1 METAEFDTELSLFK
15 YDNLEQLPPEYRDFD
30 EAERTRRIEGALDA
44 LGDDVVILGHNYQ
57 RREIVEHADFVGD
70 SYQLSKEAAA
80 ADAEYVVFG
89 GVTFMAESADI
100 ITDDDQTVVLP
111 SMEASCPMAGMAE
124 ALQVDAAWAELTAAT
139 DADVVPVT
147 YMNSYADDQTVVL
160 PSMEA
165 SCPMAGMAEALQVD
179 AAWAE
184 LTAATDADV
193 VPVTYMNS
201 YADLKAFCAE
211 HGGLV
216 CTSSNAHRAF
226 EYALDEGDKVLFLPD
241 KHLGENTAHRLGL
254 EEEIA
259 EWDPWDAASADAA
272 AVVDNDV
279 ILWDGYCQVHE
290 RFSPSHVEQVR
301 ADHEDARVV
310 VHPECRREVVEAA
323 DVVGSTATIRETVA
337 EADPGETWAIGTE
350 VHLTRHL
357 QRWHPEVNVVPLC
370 GEACMDCNAMRQID
384 PNYLAWVLEEL
395 AAGRERNVVE
405 VAPEEKELAR
415 VALDRMLEV

>member
-1 METAEFDTELSLFK
+1 MPEMETAQFETDLSLFK
-15 YDNLEQLPPEYRDFD
+15 YDNLEQLPPAYRDLE
-30 EAERTRRIEGALDA
+30 EAERTERIEAALDE

-100 ITDDDQTVVLP
+100 ITDDDQTVILP

-124 ALQVDAAWAELTAAT
+124 ALQVDAAWAEITAAAP
-139 DADVVPVT
+139 DE
-147 YMNSYADDQTVVL
+147 NI
-160 PSMEA
+160 
-165 SCPMAGMAEALQVD
+165 
-179 AAWAE
+179 
-184 LTAATDADV
+184 

-211 HGGLV
+211 QGGLV

-226 EYALDEGDKVLFLPD
+226 AYALERGDKVLFLPD
-241 KHLGENTAHRLGL
+241 KHLGENTAHRLGMADT
-254 EEEIA
+254 IA
-259 EWDPWDAASADAA
+259 EWDPWDPEGKDADE
-272 AVVDNDV
+272 VVANDI

-290 RFSPSHVEQVR
+290 RFRESHI
-301 ADHEDARVV
+301 ADIREEHPDANVI

-323 DVVGSTATIRETVA
+323 DEAGSTATITETI
-337 EADPGETWAIGTE
+337 ENADPGETWAIGTE
-350 VHLTRHL
+350 IHLTHHL
-357 QRWHPEVNVVPLC
+357 QRWHPEVEVLALC

-395 AAGRERNVVE
+395 VEGRERNVIE
-405 VAPEEKELAR
+405 VAPEEKELAQ

>member
-1 METAEFDTELSLFK
+1 MPAMETAEFETDLSLFK
-15 YDNLEQLPPEYRDFD
+15 YDDLEQLPPEYRTLS
-30 EAERTRRIEGALDA
+30 EAERTERIESALRT

-100 ITDDDQTVVLP
+100 ITDPEQTVILP

-124 ALQVDAAWAELTAAT
+124 ALQVDAAWAELTA
-139 DADVVPVT
+139 
-147 YMNSYADDQTVVL
+147 
-160 PSMEA
+160 E
-165 SCPMAGMAEALQVD
+165 
-179 AAWAE
+179 
-184 LTAATDADV
+184 TDADV

-211 HGGLV
+211 QGGLV
-216 CTSSNAHRAF
+216 CTSSNAHDAF
-226 EYALDEGDKVLFLPD
+226 EYALDRGDKVLFLPD

-254 EEEIA
+254 EDEIA
-259 EWDPWDAASADAA
+259 EWDPWDPESADASN
-272 AVVDNDV
+272 VVENDV

-290 RFSPSHVEQVR
+290 RFRESHVESVR
-301 ADHEDARVV
+301 AEHDDVSVV

-323 DVVGSTATIRETVA
+323 DVVGSTATICETVA
-337 EADPGETWAIGTE
+337 DADPGETWAIGTE
-350 VHLTRHL
+350 IHLANHL
-357 QRWHPEVNVVPLC
+357 GRWHPEVNVVPLC
-370 GEACMDCNAMRQID
+370 GDACMDCNAMRQID

-395 AAGRERNVVE
+395 VEGRERNVVE
-405 VAPEEKELAR
+405 VAPEEKELAE
-415 VALDRMLEV
+415 VALDRMLEI